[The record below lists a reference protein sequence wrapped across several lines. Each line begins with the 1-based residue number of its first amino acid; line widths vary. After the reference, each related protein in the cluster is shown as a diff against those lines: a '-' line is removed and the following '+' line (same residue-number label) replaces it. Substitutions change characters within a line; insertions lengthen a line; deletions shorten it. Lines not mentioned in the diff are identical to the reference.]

1 MRIGTVSGSPGTTSP
16 RHFWAR
22 DRPLRLGSGTSQTG
36 KIPMRRKSLFIALII
51 AVALAIPAV
60 VVASHQF
67 NDVPGSHTF
76 HGDIAWLADEGITR
90 GCNPPANTEFCPDDP
105 VTRGQMAAFMKRF
118 HDQFIAG
125 ASPVV
130 GVASAGRA
138 SSDPP
143 STGNGVVDG
152 LTMNLQ
158 IPEFG
163 FLVVEAS
170 VDMENIP
177 DPDVFGCGINTG
189 GATNLAQADSWRA
202 VDLFANASDTCSTQ
216 TALLVSPGSQ
226 PVRVVI
232 TQALA
237 STNAFGGNISAVLY
251 TADDTVGLLEKGSGE
266 QVEMRPL
273 SDSPKGS

>member
-1 MRIGTVSGSPGTTSP
+1 
-16 RHFWAR
+16 
-22 DRPLRLGSGTSQTG
+22 
-36 KIPMRRKSLFIALII
+36 MRRKSLFITLIV
-51 AVALAIPAV
+51 AVAVAIPAV

-118 HDQFIAG
+118 HDRFIAG
-125 ASPVV
+125 ASPVL
-130 GVASAGRA
+130 GVASAGRDSA
-138 SSDPP
+138 APP
-143 STGNGVVDG
+143 SSGNGVVEG
-152 LTMNLQ
+152 LTMNLR

-163 FLVVEAS
+163 LLVVEAT
-170 VDMENIP
+170 VDMENLP
-177 DPDVFGCGINTG
+177 DGDIFGCGINTG
-189 GATNLAQADSWRA
+189 GATNVAQADSWRA
-202 VDLFANASDTCSTQ
+202 VDLTANFADTCSTM
-216 TALLVSPGSQ
+216 TSLLVSPGSH

-232 TQALA
+232 SQALA
-237 STNAFGGNISAVLY
+237 STEAFGGNITAVLY
-251 TADDTVGLLEKGSGE
+251 TADDTIGLLEEGSGE

>member
-1 MRIGTVSGSPGTTSP
+1 MS
-16 RHFWAR
+16 
-22 DRPLRLGSGTSQTG
+22 
-36 KIPMRRKSLFIALII
+36 RKSLL
-51 AVALAIPAV
+51 VAAIVAGTLAIPAV
-60 VVASHQF
+60 VVDSHQF

-76 HGDIAWLADEGITR
+76 HDDIAWLADEGITR
-90 GCNPPANTEFCPDDP
+90 GCNPPANSEFCPDDP

-125 ASPVV
+125 GSPVV

-138 SSDPP
+138 SDAPP
-143 STGNGVVDG
+143 STGNGVVDD

-163 FLVVEAS
+163 LLVVEAS
-170 VDMENIP
+170 VDMENTVSE
-177 DPDVFGCGINTG
+177 DAFGCGINAG
-189 GATNLAQADSWRA
+189 GATNVAQADSWRV
-202 VDLFANASDTCSTQ
+202 VDLTTTVADTCSTQ
-216 TALLVSPGSQ
+216 TAFLVSPGSQ

-237 STNAFGGNISAVLY
+237 STNAYGGNISAVLY
-251 TADDTVGLLEKGSGE
+251 TADDAIGLHEESSGT

-273 SDSPKGS
+273 SDSPKG

>member
-1 MRIGTVSGSPGTTSP
+1 
-16 RHFWAR
+16 
-22 DRPLRLGSGTSQTG
+22 L
-36 KIPMRRKSLFIALII
+36 RRKSLFVAFI
-51 AVALAIPAV
+51 VVGALAIPAM

-76 HGDIAWLADEGITR
+76 HGDIAWLADVGVTR
-90 GCNPPANTEFCPDDP
+90 GCNPPANTEFCPDEP
-105 VTRGQMAAFMKRF
+105 VTRGQMAAFMRRF
-118 HDQFIAG
+118 HDQFIVG
-125 ASPVV
+125 GSPVV

-138 SSDPP
+138 SSDSP

-152 LTMNLQ
+152 LTMNLK

-170 VDMENIP
+170 VDMENITEG
-177 DPDVFGCGINTG
+177 DIFGCGINTG
-189 GATNLAQADSWRA
+189 GATNSAQADSWRV
-202 VDLFANASDTCSTQ
+202 VDLTTDFADTCSTQ

-237 STNAFGGNISAVLY
+237 STTAFGGNISAVLY
-251 TADDTVGLLEKGSGE
+251 TADDAIGLLEESSGD

-273 SDSPKGS
+273 SDSQKGS